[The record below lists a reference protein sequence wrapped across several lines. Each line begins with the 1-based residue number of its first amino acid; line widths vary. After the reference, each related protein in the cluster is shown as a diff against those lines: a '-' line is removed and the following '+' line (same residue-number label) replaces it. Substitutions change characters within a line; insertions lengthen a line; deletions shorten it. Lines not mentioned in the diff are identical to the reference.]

1 MSRRSKSLRATAA
14 SLRHQT
20 SVVRTTVLCCVVAG
34 CLAGWQALAVA
45 QDGRSG
51 PTVGPQIGS
60 VVPEFA
66 GTDQFGRTQTVQG
79 VLGAKGAMIVFFRSA
94 DW

>member
-1 MSRRSKSLRATAA
+1 
-14 SLRHQT
+14 
-20 SVVRTTVLCCVVAG
+20 
-34 CLAGWQALAVA
+34 
-45 QDGRSG
+45 
-51 PTVGPQIGS
+51 
-60 VVPEFA
+60 VPEFA